1 MQWIGGRDIPWQ
13 LFAVPLITLLLA
25 LGVLTAQGTTGQ
37 VIGGPVAVLGIDA
50 EDSSGGGHGPIAT
63 YVALTNSILGNVMN
77 GGTGILVIGGGKFP
91 GDPDDVTAFW
101 NAIGAAIPSQPI
113 TYVNNETVPGS
124 IAGQSFAGFALI
136 VVSSSINE
144 TPNGGLT
151 TAENT
156 ALVARADEI
165 ADFVDAGGGV
175 LGFTQSGFSP
185 PYAYLNGISTITATT
200 GLEFQDITATAEGT
214 EVGITDALD
223 ICCWH
228 DELTTYPA
236 FLMPLAT
243 NALTGGVVAVGGSQ
257 ITFDTTTSSSSSS
270 STSTS
275 VGPTTSSSTPAST
288 TTSTVST
295 LQATTTTRA
304 PATTTTTRPATT
316 STTAPARTAATST
329 TLPRTRTPGTMPLSN

>member
-1 MQWIGGRDIPWQ
+1 MQWVGGRDLPWQ
-13 LFAVPLITLLLA
+13 LVAIPLITLLLA
-25 LGVLTAQGTTGQ
+25 LGVLTAKGSAGQ

-63 YVALTNSILGNVMN
+63 YVSLTNSILGNVMN
-77 GGTGILVIGGGKFP
+77 GGNGILVIGGGKFP

-200 GLEFQDITATAEGT
+200 GLEFQDITATAEGI

-228 DELTTYPA
+228 DELTTFPS

-243 NALTGGVVAVGGSQ
+243 NALTGRVVAVGGSQ
-257 ITFDTTTSSSSSS
+257 ITFDTTTTSL

-275 VGPTTSSSTPAST
+275 IGPTTSSSTPATT
-288 TTSTVST
+288 TTS
-295 LQATTTTRA
+295 TTRA
-304 PATTTTTRPATT
+304 PATTMTTRPATT
-316 STTAPARTAATST
+316 STTAPGRTAATST
-329 TLPRTRTPGTMPLSN
+329 TVPRTRTTGTMPLSN